1 MPSPYATQAPSA
13 QQTLDLFRNKWA
25 SRMPAALGQCEAGL
39 APLFEDPRVDWAV
52 ESLARLGTE
61 IAKSAVLEVGPL
73 EGGHTHGLIRRGA
86 QSVTAIEA
94 HPEAFLKCL
103 VLKELLGMERV
114 NFLYGDAVPFLRSI
128 GHNYDVGFA
137 SGFLYHMANPVEFLE
152 LLCRRTKAVFLWTVY
167 WDPVFSKGHP
177 GRPAGTSGVEKG
189 SHAGFGH
196 TLHRHD
202 YGENVDFGQFWG
214 GPVSHSNWMEKD
226 EILGAFAHF
235 GFSRQIVEL
244 EANPNG
250 SALRMVAARA

>member
-13 QQTLDLFRNKWA
+13 QQTIDLFRGKWA
-25 SRMPAALGQCEAGL
+25 SRMPAPLGDCVAGQ

-52 ESLARLGTE
+52 ENFARLGTD
-61 IAKSAVLEVGPL
+61 IGTSTVLEVGPL
-73 EGGHTHGLIRRGA
+73 EGGHTYGLIRRGA
-86 QSVTAIEA
+86 RSVTAIEA

-128 GHNYDVGFA
+128 GHAYDVGFA

-152 LLCRRTKAVFLWTVY
+152 LLCRRTRIIFLWTVY
-167 WDPVFSKGHP
+167 WDPAFSRDHP
-177 GRPAGTSGVEKG
+177 GRPAGTAGVEKG

-202 YGENVDFGQFWG
+202 YGANLDFGQFWG
-214 GPVSHSNWMEKD
+214 GPESHSNWMEKD
-226 EILGAFAHF
+226 EILAALAHF
-235 GFSRQIVEL
+235 GFTRQIVEL

-250 SALRMVAARA
+250 CALRVVAART